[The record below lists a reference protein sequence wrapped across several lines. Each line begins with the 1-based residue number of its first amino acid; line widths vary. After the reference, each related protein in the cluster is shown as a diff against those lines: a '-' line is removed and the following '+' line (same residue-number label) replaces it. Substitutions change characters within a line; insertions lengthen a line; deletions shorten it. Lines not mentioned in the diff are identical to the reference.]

1 MPDFIR
7 NQADVK
13 LNIAALKREKES
25 IEKEERKN
33 AERLA

>member
-1 MPDFIR
+1 MPDFSK

-13 LNIAALKREKES
+13 LNLAALKREKHL
-25 IEKEERKN
+25 IDKEERSD